1 MERRIRCPI
10 QYHSD
15 FDCERKGHDERR
27 DGFAGRLS
35 SMRPSPTVSHGG
47 LISAPRSMG
56 IGGADPLRERRA
68 GQGETCTTDYGLL
81 SVQRQLV

>member
-1 MERRIRCPI
+1 
-10 QYHSD
+10 
-15 FDCERKGHDERR
+15 
-27 DGFAGRLS
+27 
-35 SMRPSPTVSHGG
+35 MRPSPTVSHGG